1 MGQESRTTRAK
12 HRRRT
17 RRLRR
22 QRGGGNQDIVNWIV
36 KLKET
41 FPGIYGSKTQD
52 ESYELLSLKNDNLT
66 IAESSNGDMGL
77 LDPKAFAESTQFYN
91 VSKDVNIILQNV
103 LIPGFKPK
111 DFLEYI
117 ISIQRPSQSND
128 PETVMMTQALTFLE
142 EVEKAMRFA
151 AKSVE
156 LANTLTNQEAYPLF
170 IWAIAMNVTVTDN
183 DQGVP
188 ILFAPK
194 EPGQS
199 EQPMYGPQQQPMYGP
214 QQQPMTG
221 PQEQPLI

>member
-1 MGQESRTTRAK
+1 MGHESRTTRAK

-22 QRGGGNQDIVNWIV
+22 QRGGGNQQDIINWIG

-41 FPGIYGSKTQD
+41 FPGIYGNKTQD
-52 ESYELLSLKNDNLT
+52 ESYELISLKNDNLT
-66 IAESSNGDMGL
+66 IAESPNGDMGV

-142 EVEKAMRFA
+142 EVEKAMRYA
-151 AKSVE
+151 ASSVE
-156 LANTLTNQEAYPLF
+156 LGNTLTNQNAYPLF
-170 IWAIAMNVTVTDN
+170 IWAIAVNVTVNEN

-188 ILFAPK
+188 ILFALK

-199 EQPMYGPQQQPMYGP
+199 EQPMYGPQQQPE
-214 QQQPMTG
+214 QPMTG
-221 PQEQPLI
+221 PQV